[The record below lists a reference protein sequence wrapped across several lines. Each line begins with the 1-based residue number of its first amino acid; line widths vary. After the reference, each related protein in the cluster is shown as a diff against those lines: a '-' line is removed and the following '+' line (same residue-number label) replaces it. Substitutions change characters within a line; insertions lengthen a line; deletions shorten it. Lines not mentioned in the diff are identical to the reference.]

1 MCWLG
6 KVVAEYLQE
15 PKREK
20 LYEEVKKK
28 PKPQLC
34 SKGAWFLSKGINSL
48 WKVLPSLLINSQA
61 PNVWFQFKELIPL
74 CEFKEGFWKMEHFKC
89 LWKCKDNWK
98 GLKVKEICYFPK
110 SISRKDLCE
119 WVCTCLCNTYF
130 TFLYIW
136 QELNELICNNHNVN
150 GEFYLAL
157 QILQIDLKK
166 ILKIAKHNHTN
177 MWTLKP
183 LCTEFLWCS
192 SVVREFPTERFEWT
206 SCRTLPLRNEVQEPQ
221 PDLHLA
227 GRTKHSKTVLS
238 INKALSFQMLIFGE

>member
-1 MCWLG
+1 MCNTSANMSLAWCSAINCQ
-6 KVVAEYLQE
+6 VSLQRTFLSHWGVLTRQSRSWAK
-15 PKREK
+15 KRK
-20 LYEEVKKK
+20 IIWRSKKKK

-110 SISRKDLCE
+110 SISRKNLCE

-130 TFLYIW
+130 TFIYIW

-157 QILQIDLKK
+157 QRLQIDLKK
-166 ILKIAKHNHTN
+166 KK
-177 MWTLKP
+177 K
-183 LCTEFLWCS
+183 S
-192 SVVREFPTERFEWT
+192 
-206 SCRTLPLRNEVQEPQ
+206 
-221 PDLHLA
+221 
-227 GRTKHSKTVLS
+227 
-238 INKALSFQMLIFGE
+238 